1 MRRAVVGGMQETL
14 DSTPQLPNTSCDPQP
29 TASVVWVSET
39 TEMLIV
45 RTQQVEAENER
56 IAEQIKRIRNE
67 IATVREQHNTQ
78 LKMVEDEVATLKQ
91 INFSLA
97 QENQVLLTNISRLYK
112 TSVEEVRQRN
122 EMIDMLKGDNTWE
135 RYMHVSEY
143 MWEFQSYH

>member
-67 IATVREQHNTQ
+67 IATVREQHNAQ
-78 LKMVEDEVATLKQ
+78 LKEVKDEVATLKQ
-91 INFSLA
+91 ISFSLA
-97 QENQVLLTNISRLYK
+97 QENQVLLTNIARLYK
-112 TSVEEVRQRN
+112 TSVEEVRQRD
-122 EMIDMLKGDNTWE
+122 EMIDMLKGDNT
-135 RYMHVSEY
+135 
-143 MWEFQSYH
+143 